1 MRGRGAM
8 IVLGLGVA
16 LAGAACKPQP
26 EFAGVGPWHLKKT
39 QLRHATGRCE
49 PTDLPDGRKGTW
61 CFGQPALRVG
71 GQDASIDLYFG
82 GTDPEAMVIEIQL
95 QFRGCRDELLERWVT
110 KNFGEPYARVELGSS
125 GHRWFLRNRGAF
137 IIADLPST
145 PARCAIRMLPRS
157 EEGEVE
163 RLRAEGAAARAKA
176 TTTTTTNDAAPA
188 P

>member
-1 MRGRGAM
+1 M
-8 IVLGLGVA
+8 IAAAV
-16 LAGAACKPQP
+16 LAGAAACKQKP

-39 QLRHATGRCE
+39 LLRHATGRCE

-82 GTDPEAMVIEIQL
+82 GTDPEAKVIEIQL
-95 QFRGCRDELLERWVT
+95 QFRGCREEPLERWVT
-110 KNFGEPYARVELGSS
+110 TNFGEPYQRVQLGTA
-125 GHRWFLRNRGAF
+125 GQRWFLRNRGAF
-137 IIADLPST
+137 VIADLPSA

-163 RLRAEGAAARAKA
+163 RLRAEGQKPTPPPTAPTIDAAA
-176 TTTTTTNDAAPA
+176 P
-188 P
+188 PP